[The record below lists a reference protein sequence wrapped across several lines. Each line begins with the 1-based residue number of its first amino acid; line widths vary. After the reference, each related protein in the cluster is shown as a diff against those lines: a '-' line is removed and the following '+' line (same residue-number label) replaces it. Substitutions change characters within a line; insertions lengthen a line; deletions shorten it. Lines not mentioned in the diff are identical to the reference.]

1 MRCRPFFVKPS
12 RPVSGLPHARESWNT
27 VDAMDEQKER
37 IVFSDAERIPVHLI
51 SGFLGSGKTTLL
63 RRLLDYCLAQG
74 LKPAVMMNEYGEVNI
89 DGELLRGQGHTI
101 REMTNGCICCTI
113 GGTLGLA
120 IQDVAAL
127 KPDVIFIEATGLA
140 DPVELMD
147 QATKEEVLP
156 LVRLASL
163 IAVLDPIN
171 FSRLAEEVHSGIRQ
185 QTELADIVVL
195 NKQDLADESVLAEL
209 EEQIRELNPRTA
221 IVRTERGEMNYAQ
234 IVSRQTDKSTG
245 YVSDSRQAPMHDHF
259 HTLTCLCEA
268 PLVRERFERLMRSLP
283 DTVWR
288 AKGFVRFTDSDE
300 QWMFQ
305 YVTGEFD
312 MEWLDLLPE
321 PPEHVVFIG
330 KGFERDGLQQVL
342 RECQPKDHSEV
353 SGAR

>member
-1 MRCRPFFVKPS
+1 M
-12 RPVSGLPHARESWNT
+12 SGLPHARESWNT
-27 VDAMDEQKER
+27 VDTMDEQKER

-120 IQDVAAL
+120 LQDVAAL

-185 QTELADIVVL
+185 QTELADVVVL
-195 NKQDLADESVLAEL
+195 NKRDLADESTMTEL
-209 EEQIRELNPRTA
+209 EAQIRQLNPRTA
-221 IVRTERGEMNYAQ
+221 IVRTERGEMDYAQ
-234 IVSRQTDKSTG
+234 IVYRQTDKHAG
-245 YVSDSRQAPMHDHF
+245 PVSSSRQAPVHDHF
-259 HTLTCLCEA
+259 HTLTCLCEV

-330 KGFERDGLQQVL
+330 KGFDRDGLQHAL
-342 RECQPKDHSEV
+342 RECQPRDNAEV
-353 SGAR
+353 AWTR